1 MYHRQPAPQQSR
13 SPPPLHHPIPTHPH
27 YAIPDPP
34 TTPLDGPSPPHP
46 AQQGQGQQGPGQQ
59 GGYMR
64 YTSSPMQPQAGFS
77 PPPAYGG
84 QPGQYQPLGGAMGSM
99 GMGAPRVG
107 PQMGSIGAQ
116 GMAGMGI
123 PPTQQQGLQGMQMWG
138 VNDATAAMGMQF
150 GQSAMRAGQDYIDK
164 NLSIHLPLPLIR
176 HQFNV
181 SNSYVLHKLRLLV
194 FPWRHRPWARTP
206 KRSDTGAQADGWQP
220 PREDVNSPDLYIPT
234 MALVT
239 YILLSALQTGLQSR
253 FHPEVLG
260 ITASKALAVLLIE
273 YLSIQLGC
281 YLLNIQG
288 QGQVMDLVAYG
299 GYKFVG
305 VICTMLVGL
314 LNLGRTVYWLT
325 FIYAFAATAFFL
337 LRSLRQVVLPDPSV
351 SPSNVTV
358 TSAQRG
364 RRIQFLFIIAVSQ
377 LLYMWIL
384 AWV

>member
-1 MYHRQPAPQQSR
+1 MLHRPPAPQVSR

-34 TTPLDGPSPPHP
+34 ATPLDAHSPHP
-46 AQQGQGQQGPGQQ
+46 KGQQGQQQGQQA

-77 PPPAYGG
+77 PPPSYGG
-84 QPGQYQPLGGAMGSM
+84 QQGYQPLGDMG
-99 GMGAPRVG
+99 G
-107 PQMGSIGAQ
+107 IGNM
-116 GMAGMGI
+116 GMAGMSAPHMGNMGI
-123 PPTQQQGLQGMQMWG
+123 PPTQQQSVQGMQMWG

-150 GQSAMRAGQDYIDK
+150 GQSAMRAGQDYLDK
-164 NLSIHLPLPLIR
+164 NFSIHVPLPLIR

-194 FPWRHRPWARTP
+194 FPWRHRPWARKP
-206 KRSDTGAQADGWQP
+206 KQSDTGAQADGWQP

-260 ITASKALAVLLIE
+260 VVASKALAVLLIE
-273 YLSIQLGC
+273 FLSIKLGC
-281 YLLNIQG
+281 YLLNIQEH
-288 QGQVMDLVAYG
+288 GQVMDLVAYG

-305 VICTMLVGL
+305 VIFTMLVGL
-314 LNLGRTVYWLT
+314 LQLGRSVYWLT
-325 FIYAFAATAFFL
+325 FLYAFCATAFFL
-337 LRSLRQVVLPDPSV
+337 LRSLRQVVLPDASAA
-351 SPSNVTV
+351 PSNVTV

-364 RRIQFLFIIAVSQ
+364 RRIQFLFMIAVSQ

>member
-1 MYHRQPAPQQSR
+1 
-13 SPPPLHHPIPTHPH
+13 
-27 YAIPDPP
+27 
-34 TTPLDGPSPPHP
+34 
-46 AQQGQGQQGPGQQ
+46 
-59 GGYMR
+59 
-64 YTSSPMQPQAGFS
+64 MQPQQGFV
-77 PPPAYGG
+77 PPPTFGG
-84 QPGQYQPLGGAMGSM
+84 QAGGYQPLNGAMGSM
-99 GMGAPRVG
+99 GGMGPMGGMSNVG
-107 PQMGSIGAQ
+107 MSGMGQMGGMGQPGIGMQ
-116 GMAGMGI
+116 NMGI
-123 PPTQQQGLQGMQMWG
+123 PQTQQQGVPGMPMWG
-138 VNDATAAMGMQF
+138 MNDATAAMGMQF

-164 NLSIHLPLPLIR
+164 NLSIHIPIPLLR

-181 SNSYVLHKLRLLV
+181 SNSYVLHKLRLLI
-194 FPWRHRPWARTP
+194 FPWRHRPWSRKP
-206 KRSDTGAQADGWQP
+206 RRSDSGAQADGWQP
-220 PREDVNSPDLYIPT
+220 PREDVNAPDLYIPS
-234 MALVT
+234 MAVVT

-260 ITASKALAVLLIE
+260 IVASKALAVLVIE
-273 YLSIQLGC
+273 FMSIQLGC

-288 QGQVMDLVAYG
+288 QGQVVDLVAFG

-305 VICTMLVGL
+305 VIFTMLVGL

-325 FIYAFAATAFFL
+325 FLYAFCATGFFL
-337 LRSLRQVVLPDPSV
+337 LRSLRQVVLPDTSA